1 MARGA
6 ALAAGVWSEIGHLV
20 RERSFG
26 MRATGTG
33 VVVDAG
39 PQDKDAPKFAMG
51 AEPQILPGEK
61 RGPLG
66 TGSESL
72 EHRAEKV
79 KGQIG
84 GDTTDAKNQSG
95 GAVGEVKGQVQSFR
109 QSVDE
114 KAAMEKK
121 NPGWKSAAFDI

>member
-1 MARGA
+1 
-6 ALAAGVWSEIGHLV
+6 
-20 RERSFG
+20 

-66 TGSESL
+66 TGSETI
-72 EHRAEKV
+72 

-84 GDTTDAKNQSG
+84 GDTTDAKNQLR
-95 GAVGEVKGQVQSFR
+95 GAVGEAKGQMQSFR